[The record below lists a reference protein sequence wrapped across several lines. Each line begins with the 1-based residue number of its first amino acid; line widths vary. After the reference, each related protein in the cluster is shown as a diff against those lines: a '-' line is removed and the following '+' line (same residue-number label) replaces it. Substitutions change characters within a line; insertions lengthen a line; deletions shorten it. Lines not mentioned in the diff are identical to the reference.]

1 LDSRVS
7 RNRAGTATFKHKSSE
22 GLLGNHELLEK
33 AFALADSGEVAS
45 ISELRRA
52 LIEGGITMIELQQF
66 HGRALVRQ
74 LRERIAKSRKRYQVG
89 VPLTRQ

>member
-1 LDSRVS
+1 M
-7 RNRAGTATFKHKSSE
+7 
-22 GLLGNHELLEK
+22 GNHELLEK

>member
-1 LDSRVS
+1 M
-7 RNRAGTATFKHKSSE
+7 
-22 GLLGNHELLEK
+22 GNLELLEK

-45 ISELRRA
+45 IMELRRA
-52 LIEGGITMIELQQF
+52 LVEGGVTMTELQQF

-74 LRERIAKSRKRYQVG
+74 LSARIAKSRRRYKIG